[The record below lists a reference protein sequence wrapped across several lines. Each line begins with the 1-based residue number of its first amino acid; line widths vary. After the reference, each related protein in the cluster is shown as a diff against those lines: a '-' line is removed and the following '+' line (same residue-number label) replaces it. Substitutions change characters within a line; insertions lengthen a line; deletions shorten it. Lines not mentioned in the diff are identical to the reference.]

1 MEERKSWLTD
11 EETLEYIR
19 LSSRIAEMNTG
30 INWKPE
36 YAEEGRRIEKRW
48 QELRTVADAE
58 RARRELAVVDAN
70 GQIVRY
76 CGMKENVCLVNREMV
91 AFQVEATKSI
101 LDSTEGKKDA
111 FNLFLRAEAESRR
124 TLLNYL
130 GLWK

>member
-1 MEERKSWLTD
+1 MEERKSWLTE

-70 GQIVRY
+70 GQTAGCCVVEE
-76 CGMKENVCLVNREMV
+76 KVCLVNSEKV

-101 LDSTEGKKDA
+101 LESTEGKKDTS
-111 FNLFLRAEAESRR
+111 NMFLRAEAESRR